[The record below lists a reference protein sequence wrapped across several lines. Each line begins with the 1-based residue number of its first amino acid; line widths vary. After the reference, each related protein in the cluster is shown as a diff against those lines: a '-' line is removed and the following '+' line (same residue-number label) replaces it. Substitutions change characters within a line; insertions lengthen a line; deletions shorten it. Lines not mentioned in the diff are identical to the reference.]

1 MSDQSPEEDSEDGA
15 NSSDDVTAAQSLNIR
30 KKSKVDKGTKL
41 LYHKLNLKASKVDIN
56 SNRQLKQKLAVN
68 LEELDED
75 VKDDLKVGSVR
86 NP

>member
-1 MSDQSPEEDSEDGA
+1 MSDAKPSFFTL
-15 NSSDDVTAAQSLNIR
+15 SSSVSTMILQSLNIL

-41 LYHKLNLKASKVDIN
+41 LYHKLNLIASKVDIN
-56 SNRQLKQKLAVN
+56 SNRQLKQRLAVN
-68 LEELDED
+68 LEELNED